1 MIRTQQLLTGLTIGL
16 LLGTFTGCASQKLNS
31 GKPLSWLSKEPQ
43 FESPE
48 KVIAI
53 WTDTTYQ
60 LPGQA
65 PTRGFGG
72 RVYFYNSKGEVI
84 PVNGDLMVYAYDDN
98 DPNATTDRPSRKYAF
113 TAEQLTRYYGESDLG
128 ASYNIWIPWDQV
140 GGEEKQVALF
150 PVFVDKS
157 GKMVRGAFADN
168 RLPGKR
174 NLNEDER
181 RGFYVKHERRKGDK
195 VVSQKEYGVK
205 PIGYDEETAASE
217 NPEAENKES
226 GLKSYTIRVPRS
238 LSERMATAPINRP
251 VNTAALNAAANLN
264 NGGMQPSGATLP
276 ANPNGLMSSPIAPG
290 LNTQPQQAF
299 PPPTYPQPFQPNPNG
314 PLPTVPGWNQPNT
327 TGSNGPATQPLG
339 TQPVQSPAG
348 QMPSGVAPNNPGIQT
363 SGKAPNKA
371 PELGEQGFIGADPS
385 LTASARSRA
394 WARQDQRS
402 ARFEQ
407 PQFRVPTSP
416 GSRAHS
422 GYGRTAQYPATPQ
435 YLPPASQ

>member
-1 MIRTQQLLTGLTIGL
+1 MIRTQQFLTGLLIAV
-16 LLGTFTGCASQKLNS
+16 LLGTFPGCATQKLNS

-43 FESPE
+43 FETPE

-53 WTDTTYQ
+53 WTDATYQ
-60 LPGQA
+60 LPGEP

-72 RVYFYNSKGEVI
+72 RVYFYNAKGEVI

-98 DPNATTDRPSRKYAF
+98 DPQATSDRPSRKYAF
-113 TAEQLTRYYGESDLG
+113 TADQLTRYYGESDLG
-128 ASYNIWIPWDQV
+128 ASYNIWVPWDQV

-150 PVFVDKS
+150 PVFIDKS
-157 GKMVRGAFADN
+157 GKMVRGAFANN

-174 NLNEDER
+174 NLNEEER
-181 RGFYVKHERRKGDK
+181 RGFYVKHQRREGDK
-195 VVSQKEYGVK
+195 VVAQKEYGVK
-205 PIGYDEETAASE
+205 PIGYHEEVTAGEDPA
-217 NPEAENKES
+217 AEKKES
-226 GLKSYTIRVPRS
+226 GLVSYTIRVPRS

-251 VNTAALNAAANLN
+251 VNPAVNSSPIPLN
-264 NGGMQPSGATLP
+264 NGAMPPATPNYSGLLNAP
-276 ANPNGLMSSPIAPG
+276 AAPG
-290 LNTQPQQAF
+290 INMPPQQAF
-299 PPPTYPQPFQPNPNG
+299 PTPLYPPPAQPNQTG
-314 PLPTVPGWNQPNT
+314 PLPNVPGWNLPAP
-327 TGSNGPATQPLG
+327 TGAPGAAAMPTAPQPATLP
-339 TQPVQSPAG
+339 TG
-348 QMPSGVAPNNPGIQT
+348 QIPTGVAPSHPGMQT
-363 SGKAPNKA
+363 SGTAPAKA
-371 PELGEQGFIGADPS
+371 PELGQQGFIGADPS

-435 YLPPASQ
+435 YLPPASP

>member
-1 MIRTQQLLTGLTIGL
+1 MIRKHQLFIGLTIGL
-16 LLGTFTGCASQKLNS
+16 LLSAFTGCASQKFNT

-43 FESPE
+43 FETPE

-53 WTDTTYQ
+53 WTDATYQ
-60 LPGQA
+60 LPGEP

-72 RVYFYNSKGEVI
+72 RVYFYNAKGEVI

-113 TAEQLTRYYGESDLG
+113 TADQLTRYYGESDLG

-150 PVFVDKS
+150 PVFIDKS
-157 GKMVRGAFADN
+157 GRMVRGAFADN

-174 NLNEDER
+174 NLNEEER
-181 RGFYVKHERRKGDK
+181 RGFYVKHQRREGSK
-195 VVSQKEYGVK
+195 VVAQKEYGVK
-205 PIGYDEETAASE
+205 PIGYNEEVANSE
-217 NPEAENKES
+217 EPEAEKKDS
-226 GLKSYTIRVPRS
+226 GLVSYTIRVPRS

-251 VNTAALNAAANLN
+251 ENTANGNGAAAQ
-264 NGGMQPSGATLP
+264 GMNA
-276 ANPNGLMSSPIAPG
+276 
-290 LNTQPQQAF
+290 PQQQMF
-299 PPPTYPQPFQPNPNG
+299 PTPTYPQPFQPSQTG
-314 PLPTVPGWNQPNT
+314 PLPTVPGWNNAPAAPGNL
-327 TGSNGPATQPLG
+327 GPAMQ
-339 TQPVQSPAG
+339 PAG
-348 QMPSGVAPNNPGIQT
+348 SQTGQMQPGQMQTGQMQTGQTPSGVAPGNAGMRTNGTEPAKT
-363 SGKAPNKA
+363 
-371 PELGEQGFIGADPS
+371 PELGQQGFIGADPS

-394 WARQDQRS
+394 WARQDSRS

-422 GYGRTAQYPATPQ
+422 GYGRTPQYPATPQ

>member
-195 VVSQKEYGVK
+195 VVSQKRVRR
-205 PIGYDEETAASE
+205 
-217 NPEAENKES
+217 EANRLRRGNHRKWRPGS
-226 GLKSYTIRVPRS
+226 GEQRIRLEV
-238 LSERMATAPINRP
+238 
-251 VNTAALNAAANLN
+251 VHD
-264 NGGMQPSGATLP
+264 PS
-276 ANPNGLMSSPIAPG
+276 S
-290 LNTQPQQAF
+290 TQ
-299 PPPTYPQPFQPNPNG
+299 
-314 PLPTVPGWNQPNT
+314 
-327 TGSNGPATQPLG
+327 SLG
-339 TQPVQSPAG
+339 TYGHRADQPACQYGSPQCRG
-348 QMPSGVAPNNPGIQT
+348 E
-363 SGKAPNKA
+363 
-371 PELGEQGFIGADPS
+371 PE
-385 LTASARSRA
+385 
-394 WARQDQRS
+394 
-402 ARFEQ
+402 
-407 PQFRVPTSP
+407 
-416 GSRAHS
+416 
-422 GYGRTAQYPATPQ
+422 
-435 YLPPASQ
+435 